1 MSRFV
6 RPSSYRH
13 VYGQPSKVHYE
24 NVKISGSAWDTNMVT
39 VGGKYMAVNW
49 QVSGGGAFA
58 IFPTFSPYAL
68 PEPSG
73 FPTKLPDILPLARGH
88 SGPVLDT
95 AWSPFDDNLVVSSGE
110 DGKIFIWK
118 VDDSAFAGW
127 GEEKWEPEDF
137 APVGKLNAG
146 GRKVGHV
153 EFHPTASNVLSSASG
168 DHLVRVWDIEGSP
181 DQATISLAGH
191 KDSVQSIA
199 WNSVGT
205 TLATTCRDRKLR
217 IFDPRA
223 GADAVRVAEGHGG
236 IKGSRVVWLGDRDR
250 LATTGFSRMSD
261 RQLML
266 WETAGLTQLQTES
279 LDSSAGIIIPYFADG
294 NDVLFLAGKGDG
306 NIRYFEFEGDHF
318 HFLNEYKTS
327 DPQRG
332 IGFLP
337 RRALDVSQN
346 EIARAFKLS
355 GRDVT
360 PLSFIVPRKA
370 EGFQSDI
377 FPPANS
383 AEPALKADEWFAG
396 KNARPNVIDLE
407 TRVTSANKAPLS
419 TPKPTAPSTPKQ
431 SSPKPEKQ
439 SKLREE
445 VKPLPKEEP
454 KPAPKAV
461 TPPKAATP
469 PPKEE
474 PKKEPDVKTR
484 DLEIEQ
490 PDSSED
496 EAAPKAALGAASVVA
511 GGAALGAAAMA
522 AKPAPGVVPSPSPSG
537 MQNTTDQLLIKF
549 LNEGATL
556 PTRGSPLSAGHDLYA
571 ADGII
576 IPARGKALVS
586 TGLAI
591 AVPKGTYG
599 RIAPRSGLASKHSI
613 DVGAGV
619 VDADYR
625 GEVKVLLFN
634 YGGDDFKVA
643 KGDRVAQLIL
653 EHVHMAPVRQ
663 VDDLEATLRGAGGFG
678 STGGFA

>member
-1 MSRFV
+1 MHLLCVTPRTRWLTARFAE
-6 RPSSYRH
+6 RLLPS
-13 VYGQPSKVHYE
+13 P
-24 NVKISGSAWDTNMVT
+24 W
-39 VGGKYMAVNW
+39 
-49 QVSGGGAFA
+49 GAL
-58 IFPTFSPYAL
+58 T
-68 PEPSG
+68 
-73 FPTKLPDILPLARGH
+73 
-88 SGPVLDT
+88 PV
-95 AWSPFDDNLVVSSGE
+95 
-110 DGKIFIWK
+110 FIWK
-118 VDDSAFAGW
+118 IDDSTFAGW
-127 GEEKWEPEDF
+127 GEDKWEPEDF

-146 GRKVGHV
+146 GRKVGQV
-153 EFHPTASNVLSSASG
+153 EFHPSAANVLTSASG
-168 DHLVRVWDIEGSP
+168 DYLVRVWDIEASP
-181 DQATISLAGH
+181 DKATLSLAGH
-191 KDSVQSIA
+191 KDTVQSIA

-223 GADAVRVAEGHGG
+223 GAEAVRVAEGHGG

-279 LDSSAGIIIPYFADG
+279 LDSSAGIIIPYFAEG

-306 NIRYFEFEGDHF
+306 NMRYFEFEGDHF
-318 HFLNEYKTS
+318 HFLSEYKTS

-355 GRDVT
+355 NRDIT

-370 EGFQSDI
+370 EGFQSDL

-383 AEPALKADEWFAG
+383 AEPALKADEWFGG
-396 KNARPNVIDLE
+396 KDARPNVLDLE
-407 TRVTSANKAPLS
+407 TRAVSANKAPLA
-419 TPKPTAPSTPKQ
+419 TPKATAPSTPKP
-431 SSPKPEKQ
+431 SSPKPEQKE
-439 SKLREE
+439 SKLKEEIKPEPREE
-445 VKPLPKEEP
+445 PRS
-454 KPAPKAV
+454 APKS
-461 TPPKAATP
+461 ATP
-469 PPKEE
+469 PLKEE

-490 PDSSED
+490 PDSSDD
-496 EAAPKAALGAASVVA
+496 EASAKDATKAALGVASAVG
-511 GGAALGAAAMA
+511 GGAALGAAVLA
-522 AKPAPGVVPSPSPSG
+522 AQPASGPASGSASPSG
-537 MQNTTDQLLIKF
+537 AQNTTDELLIK
-549 LNEGATL
+549 LIHEGATL
-556 PTRGSPLSAGHDLYA
+556 PTRGSALSAGHDLYA
-571 ADGII
+571 ADAIAV
-576 IPARGKALVS
+576 PARGKALVS

-591 AVPKGTYG
+591 AVPAGTYG

-634 YGGDDFKVA
+634 YGDEDFKVA

-653 EHVHMAPVRQ
+653 ERVHMAPLRQ
-663 VDDLEATLRGAGGFG
+663 VEDLEATLRGAGGFG

>member
-1 MSRFV
+1 
-6 RPSSYRH
+6 
-13 VYGQPSKVHYE
+13 
-24 NVKISGSAWDTNMVT
+24 
-39 VGGKYMAVNW
+39 
-49 QVSGGGAFA
+49 
-58 IFPTFSPYAL
+58 
-68 PEPSG
+68 
-73 FPTKLPDILPLARGH
+73 
-88 SGPVLDT
+88 VLT
-95 AWSPFDDNLVVSSGE
+95 
-110 DGKIFIWK
+110 
-118 VDDSAFAGW
+118 
-127 GEEKWEPEDF
+127 
-137 APVGKLNAG
+137 
-146 GRKVGHV
+146 
-153 EFHPTASNVLSSASG
+153 SASG
-168 DHLVRVWDIEGSP
+168 DHLVRVWDIEGSADKP
-181 DQATISLAGH
+181 TISLSGH

-199 WNSVGT
+199 WNSVGN

-223 GADAVRVAEGHGG
+223 GAEAVRVAEGHGG

-279 LDSSAGIIIPYFADG
+279 LDSSAGIIIPYFAEG

-306 NIRYFEFEGDHF
+306 NIRYYEFEGDHF
-318 HFLNEYKTS
+318 HFLSEHKTA

-370 EGFQSDI
+370 EGFQSDL

-383 AEPALKADEWFAG
+383 AEPALKADEWFNG
-396 KNARPNVIDLE
+396 KDARPNVIDLE
-407 TRVTSANKAPLS
+407 TRAVSANKQPLA
-419 TPKPTAPSTPKQ
+419 TPKPTAPSTPKP
-431 SSPKPEKQ
+431 SSPKPQQE
-439 SKLREE
+439 SKLKEE
-445 VKPLPKEEP
+445 IKPEPQEEPKKEEP
-454 KPAPKAV
+454 KPA
-461 TPPKAATP
+461 PKAATP

-474 PKKEPDVKTR
+474 PKKAEPEVKSR

-490 PDSSED
+490 PDSSDD
-496 EAAPKAALGAASVVA
+496 EGPSKAALGVASAVG
-511 GGAALGAAAMA
+511 GGAALGAAALA
-522 AKPAPGVVPSPSPSG
+522 AKPASGAASGAASPNGGGSA
-537 MQNTTDQLLIKF
+537 NTSDELLIK
-549 LNEGATL
+549 LISEGATL
-556 PTRGSPLSAGHDLYA
+556 PTRGSALSAGHDLYA
-571 ADGII
+571 ADGITV
-576 IPARGKALVS
+576 PARGKALVS

-591 AVPKGTYG
+591 AVPAGTYG

-619 VDADYR
+619 IDADYR

-634 YGGDDFKVA
+634 YGGEDFKVA

-653 EHVHMAPVRQ
+653 ERVHMAPVRQ
-663 VDDLEATLRGAGGFG
+663 VEDLEATLRGAGGFG

>member
-1 MSRFV
+1 MFQGVPLGGGLGLACACCARDAG
-6 RPSSYRH
+6 RPPLGRGRIFS
-13 VYGQPSKVHYE
+13 GPLG
-24 NVKISGSAWDTNMVT
+24 GSAADLQ
-39 VGGKYMAVNW
+39 A
-49 QVSGGGAFA
+49 
-58 IFPTFSPYAL
+58 SPASCFTPWRTSHRLAL
-68 PEPSG
+68 PIRTWPS
-73 FPTKLPDILPLARGH
+73 LIL
-88 SGPVLDT
+88 V
-95 AWSPFDDNLVVSSGE
+95 
-110 DGKIFIWK
+110 FIWK

-127 GEEKWEPEDF
+127 GEDKWEPQDF
-137 APVGKLNAG
+137 APIGKLNAG
-146 GRKVGHV
+146 GRKVGQV
-153 EFHPTASNVLSSASG
+153 EFHPTAANVLTSASG
-168 DHLVRVWDIEGSP
+168 DHLVRVWDIEGSADKP
-181 DQATISLAGH
+181 TISLSGH

-199 WNSVGT
+199 WNSVGN

-223 GADAVRVAEGHGG
+223 GAEAVRVAEGHGG

-279 LDSSAGIIIPYFADG
+279 LDSSAGIIIPYFAEG

-306 NIRYFEFEGDHF
+306 NIRYYEFEGDHF
-318 HFLNEYKTS
+318 HFLSEHKTA

-370 EGFQSDI
+370 EGFQSDL

-383 AEPALKADEWFAG
+383 AEPALKADEWFDG
-396 KNARPNVIDLE
+396 KDARPNVIDLE
-407 TRVTSANKAPLS
+407 TRAVSANKQPLA
-419 TPKPTAPSTPKQ
+419 TPKPTAPSTPKP
-431 SSPKPEKQ
+431 SSPKPQQE
-439 SKLREE
+439 SKLKEE
-445 VKPLPKEEP
+445 IKPEPQEEPKKEEP
-454 KPAPKAV
+454 KPK
-461 TPPKAATP
+461 PKAATP

-474 PKKEPDVKTR
+474 PKKAEPEVKSR

-490 PDSSED
+490 PDSSDD
-496 EAAPKAALGAASVVA
+496 EGPSKAALGVASAVG
-511 GGAALGAAAMA
+511 GGAALGAAALA
-522 AKPAPGVVPSPSPSG
+522 AKPASGAAPGAASPNG
-537 MQNTTDQLLIKF
+537 GGTANTSDELLIK
-549 LNEGATL
+549 LISEGATL
-556 PTRGSPLSAGHDLYA
+556 PTRGSALSAGHDLYA
-571 ADGII
+571 ADGITV
-576 IPARGKALVS
+576 PARGKALVS

-591 AVPKGTYG
+591 AVPAGTYG

-619 VDADYR
+619 IDADYR

-634 YGGDDFKVA
+634 YGGEDFKVA

-653 EHVHMAPVRQ
+653 ERVHMAPVRQ
-663 VDDLEATLRGAGGFG
+663 VEDLEATLRGAGGFG